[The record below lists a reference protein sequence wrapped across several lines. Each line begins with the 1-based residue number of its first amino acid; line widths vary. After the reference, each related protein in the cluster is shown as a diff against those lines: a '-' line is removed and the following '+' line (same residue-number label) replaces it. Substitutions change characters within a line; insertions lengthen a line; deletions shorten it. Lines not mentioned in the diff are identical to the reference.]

1 MTDALV
7 EKLKASTLQDKAS
20 SDDWKKDLKLPRKD
34 NRQQTEVG
42 KLLSNNVTA

>member
-7 EKLKASTLQDKAS
+7 EKLKASTLQDS
-20 SDDWKKDLKLPRKD
+20 TTSEDWKKDLNIPRKD

-42 KLLSNNVTA
+42 SRP